1 MNKLLFL
8 GNHSLFIT
16 YLMLSQIG
24 VVITKYYPAQSH
36 YYWFLMM
43 LVFGGLSIAGQYH
56 HLHTQLSE
64 QKRTLIE
71 QSLHWFG
78 GLFVA
83 VIVNAY
89 YHSGRIFTE
98 ETGLIMLLTL
108 ALTTYLEGS
117 NRGWRYCFVGVFL
130 GLVAVSAAYFDNYVW
145 QFGLLAVVGG
155 FFSHTA
161 GASKKS
167 QSSFV

>member
-1 MNKLLFL
+1 MNKSLFL
-8 GNHSLFIT
+8 TKHNLFII
-16 YLMLSQIG
+16 YLVLSQIG
-24 VVITKYYPAQSH
+24 VEITKYYPAQSH

-43 LVFGGLSIAGQYH
+43 FVFGGLSIASQYH
-56 HLHTQLSE
+56 SLHSQLNI
-64 QKRTLIE
+64 QKLTLIE

-83 VIVNAY
+83 VIVNFY

-117 NRGWRYCFVGVFL
+117 NRGWRYCFTGVFL
-130 GLVAVSAAYFDNYVW
+130 GLVSVSAAYFDNYVW
-145 QFGLLAVVGG
+145 QFGVIAAVGG
-155 FFSHTA
+155 VISHTL
-161 GASKKS
+161 GGSK
-167 QSSFV
+167 QTLSSMV